1 LLKDGGRAG
10 IVLPDGSLTGDGVK
24 QRVRQKLLE
33 DCNVHTIVRLP
44 QSVFAPYATVNTN
57 LIFFEKGK
65 PTKEIWYYEHTL
77 PDGQKAYSK
86 TKPIRLEEFEPI
98 KQWWKNREESEVA
111 WKVPIQTI
119 IDRNYDLDIKN
130 PNKKVEEVTYDRK
143 EIIKNIEN
151 SFNESLLLLNELK
164 AD

>member
-1 LLKDGGRAG
+1 LNPLNNGG
-10 IVLPDGSLTGDGVK
+10 
-24 QRVRQKLLE
+24 
-33 DCNVHTIVRLP
+33 
-44 QSVFAPYATVNTN
+44 
-57 LIFFEKGK
+57 
-65 PTKEIWYYEHTL
+65 
-77 PDGQKAYSK
+77 
-86 TKPIRLEEFEPI
+86 
-98 KQWWKNREESEVA
+98 KNREESEVA